1 MDVNITPI
9 NKNNLQGEKLTQH
22 LAKLD
27 IILKKYE
34 LNISASLR
42 ILQNLVERKNPNPD
56 DLFSMDFF

>member
-9 NKNNLQGEKLTQH
+9 NKNNPQREKLTQH